1 MKIVRTRYI
10 PFRGFK
16 CMQFLCFILVRRGI
30 ELSDKDVRH
39 ESIHWEQQ
47 KELLIVF
54 FWLWYVLEW
63 LLRLLCYWDFK
74 KAYRKISFEQEAYFH
89 DELLYYLEHR
99 EKYYWRNYLR
109 L

>member
-1 MKIVRTRYI
+1 M
-10 PFRGFK
+10 
-16 CMQFLCFILVRRGI
+16 
-30 ELSDKDVRH
+30 SDKDVRH

-63 LLRLLCYWDFK
+63 LLRLLCYWDFN

-89 DELLYYLEHR
+89 DELLYYLEQR